1 MHIVSA
7 FLYTG
12 LRCLVINYKA
22 FYNENI
28 MGWGWEGGK
37 RKANDANN
45 LFNIIVVHKYVPVP
59 FKTRRRWGRGG
70 RGQELK
76 ITSMSDCNV
85 SGGEGREGDNKAK
98 QHLCRIVF
106 CIFLLF
112 FVSRT
117 NRRRAKRG
125 TKMILKR

>member
-76 ITSMSDCNV
+76 ITSMSDCNF
-85 SGGEGREGDNKAK
+85 SGGEGRRVTRRQINTHVG
-98 QHLCRIVF
+98 
-106 CIFLLF
+106 LLF
-112 FVSRT
+112 VYFFCFRFAS
-117 NRRRAKRG
+117 
-125 TKMILKR
+125 